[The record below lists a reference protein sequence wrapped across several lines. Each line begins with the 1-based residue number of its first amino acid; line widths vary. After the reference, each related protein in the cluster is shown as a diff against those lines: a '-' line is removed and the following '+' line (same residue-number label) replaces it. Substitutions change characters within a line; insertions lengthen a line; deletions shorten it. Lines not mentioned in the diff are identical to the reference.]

1 MAIKVDPS
9 CRYTKTHEWV
19 RVQGDEAYAGITDYA
34 QSQLSDI
41 VYVEMPE
48 PGDTFNKNEM
58 FAVVESVKAASDCYM
73 PIGGEIVEVNEEL
86 DDDPALVNTD
96 PYGDG
101 WFVRFL
107 IEDEEELNGLMD
119 ADTYA
124 KYAEKAL
131 QEGGG
136 R

>member
-34 QSQLSDI
+34 QNQLSDI

-48 PGDTFNKNEM
+48 LGDTFNKNEM